1 MGIEGML
8 KREDFFEILAKTIS
22 GYYKSTLNRDVYFGY
37 EKRDGCDEIVINKTL
52 SFISKI
58 PIKRGLYEFLDSEY
72 NIRTSIVK
80 YILGKIAVR
89 IICLFPSIG
98 KVKTAY
104 ISKDILG
111 KNEFINPQNRS
122 IRIFDYDKLTV
133 DCIVKDGFTDRYFQ
147 NQLNFR
153 KHYHFDFMLPLLAYG
168 KNWYREPILRGN
180 PLARVTNKDDYE
192 NGLSTVYTYLEQLIS
207 GSREE
212 QRLGDYALSLINH
225 IQTLLLQAEGRKKIK
240 YAGEIRILLA
250 DCKKIIMSA
259 DIPVATAVSH
269 GDLQSGNIWVDR
281 DKKTWIYDWETVG
294 RRSVWYDA
302 SVLGYSLRRP
312 LGWSELAGTLDY
324 SYLLKYDT
332 KKDYTLHEIQAIIH
346 VVLLEDIQ
354 FYLEDMLELP
364 KDWGNWIFDNY
375 CERILPLFK
384 K

>member
-1 MGIEGML
+1 MNIEGML

-22 GYYKSTLNRDVYFGY
+22 GYYKNTLNRDVYFGY

-58 PIKRGLYEFLDSEY
+58 PVKRGLYEFLNSEY
-72 NIRTSIVK
+72 NIRASIVK

-98 KVKTAY
+98 KVKIAY
-104 ISKDILG
+104 ISKGILG

-122 IRIFDYDKLTV
+122 IRIFDYNKLTV

-153 KHYHFDFMLPLLAYG
+153 KHYHFDFMLPLLACG

-192 NGLSTVYTYLEQLIS
+192 NGLSTVYSYLEQLIS
-207 GSREE
+207 GSIEE